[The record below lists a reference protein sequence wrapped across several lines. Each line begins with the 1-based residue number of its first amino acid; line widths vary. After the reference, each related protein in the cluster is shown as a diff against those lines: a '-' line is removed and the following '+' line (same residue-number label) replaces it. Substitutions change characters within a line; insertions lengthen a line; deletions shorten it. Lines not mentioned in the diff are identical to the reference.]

1 MLRQCII
8 AKEKVSIASS
18 ANRWKL
24 GQLDQLHIFFSIRD
38 VAKSPVLLSLK
49 FCHFFSTAVPYS
61 SLIFPL
67 FLDTY
72 VSYRSPI
79 FLVSYTFDNS
89 EALLSTNQTYLMGA
103 LKSST
108 RTTLLTKISIFQN
121 YFIVFCLSLVSPKY
135 FEFGSAVSYFFEKIQ
150 YCLLLSRL
158 F

>member
-1 MLRQCII
+1 M
-8 AKEKVSIASS
+8 
-18 ANRWKL
+18 
-24 GQLDQLHIFFSIRD
+24 D
-38 VAKSPVLLSLK
+38 
-49 FCHFFSTAVPYS
+49 FFSTAVPYS

-103 LKSST
+103 VKSST

-121 YFIVFCLSLVSPKY
+121 FFIVFFLSLVSPKY
-135 FEFGSAVSYFFEKIQ
+135 FEFGSAVSYFFKKIQ
-150 YCLLLSRL
+150 YCLLLTRL
-158 F
+158 LLKKKCVFYTTTGRFVAEKWNITFRYAQHNAEKRVALIN